1 MDWLTNPS
9 SLHPTPSPRAISGYK
24 DLKEP
29 VSLSS
34 GIILL
39 QPAGF
44 SLVLK
49 LLYNICWWIASSIM
63 YWATLPLNFSLG
75 YKCSRIFHSNLLFIP
90 DKGFTSL
97 HITPSFHPP
106 QLALPPTLH
115 IPSCVFYIFSMPSFW
130 DSQFSWVL
138 VLGNAMFATFFASF
152 RYSISQVSFILTHYF
167 LLDRAFPGTSLHA
180 SRQPFTIC
188 LHLSSTKG
196 SSS

>member
-49 LLYNICWWIASSIM
+49 LLYNICWRIASSIM
-63 YWATLPLNFSLG
+63 YWAVLPLNFSLG

-106 QLALPPTLH
+106 QLALPPILLLYITLLCFLH
-115 IPSCVFYIFSMPSFW
+115 FLYAEFLGLAILLSSCLRQYNVCSIFCFLSVLNLPSVVYTDSLLSVRSRIPRHLFACL
-130 DSQFSWVL
+130 Q
-138 VLGNAMFATFFASF
+138 ATF
-152 RYSISQVSFILTHYF
+152 Y
-167 LLDRAFPGTSLHA
+167 D
-180 SRQPFTIC
+180 
-188 LHLSSTKG
+188 LSPLVIH
-196 SSS
+196 